1 MPLPE
6 ELRDAIAARRL
17 AESAAADRERLRD
30 LLWSSLHCLL
40 WAGAGLFCIM
50 WSAHTTDVTWG
61 RMAFFGGLGVG
72 NGGIIFT
79 ILAAYRRGEQRG
91 DW

>member
-6 ELRDAIAARRL
+6 EIRNAMAERRL
-17 AESAAADRERLRD
+17 AESAEADRERLYD
-30 LLWSSLHCLL
+30 LLWSSLHCVL
-40 WAGAGLFCIM
+40 WAAAGLFCIM
-50 WSAHTTDVTWG
+50 WSAHTTDLAYG
-61 RMAFFGGLGVG
+61 RIAFFGGIGLG

-79 ILAAYRRGEQRG
+79 ILGAYRRGEQRG